1 MPQIEYEYQ
10 YSEEN
15 IRIYLNIRAYTG
27 PWAAVGGGHRPILYG
42 GGSDRWRQLMA
53 LVGGNGEKTCNKI
66 CSTWA
71 ASPKNNVYFFPYV
84 FNPSHRICY
93 FCLLFIDVL
102 LNCFGHPV
110 ESLDKI
116 NDCGEEWFFRWRDH
130 HEAKPRYQFYL
141 HDK

>member
-1 MPQIEYEYQ
+1 MIFKDKCSEIFVQKYSNNIQLSKLPQNEYEYQ

-66 CSTWA
+66 CST
-71 ASPKNNVYFFPYV
+71 
-84 FNPSHRICY
+84 
-93 FCLLFIDVL
+93 
-102 LNCFGHPV
+102 
-110 ESLDKI
+110 
-116 NDCGEEWFFRWRDH
+116 
-130 HEAKPRYQFYL
+130 
-141 HDK
+141 